1 MERGRV
7 GEGKEGKNNFICSPA
22 KVTAASFSCISKEEL
37 WALEA
42 CVCPHGEAE
51 M

>member
-1 MERGRV
+1 M
-7 GEGKEGKNNFICSPA
+7 GEGKEGKHSFTCNPA
-22 KVTAASFSCISKEEL
+22 KVTAASSSRICKEGL
-37 WALEA
+37 WAPEA